1 MVTKESKIKIADF
14 GLARIYSLTQA
25 PMTSVV
31 VTLWYRSPEVLLH
44 SSYSSSVDIW
54 SLGCIFAE
62 LYLKRPLFAGKSDID
77 QLYKIFEIMGLP
89 SEQDWPEQSVIPL
102 EAFKK
107 NLNLIKL
114 NGGESMASNNN
125 HGTNYLSDLMSQMNR
140 NALDLLHKMLH
151 FSVKE
156 RITASDAINHVYFD
170 LISLNNSDNIQSQ
183 LTNAYLASIE
193 NIDPFV
199 STKLNSNYSNDK
211 TPTSESV
218 VYQQPNILKRKRL
231 QSVGNGA
238 LSASQNN
245 KCT

>member
-1 MVTKESKIKIADF
+1 
-14 GLARIYSLTQA
+14 
-25 PMTSVV
+25 MTSVV

-89 SEQDWPEQSVIPL
+89 SQQDWPEQSVIPL
-102 EAFKK
+102 ESFKK

-114 NGGESMASNNN
+114 NGGESTMNANK
-125 HGTNYLSDLMSQMNR
+125 HGKNYLKDLLSQMNR
-140 NALDLLHKMLH
+140 NALDLLQKMLH
-151 FSVKE
+151 YNVDE
-156 RITASDAINHVYFD
+156 RITASEAINHVYFD
-170 LISLNNSDNIQSQ
+170 LISLNNRENSQTQ

-199 STKLNSNYSNDK
+199 STKLNSINYNNDK
-211 TPTSESV
+211 TPTHENVSFV
-218 VYQQPNILKRKRL
+218 QQPNILKRKRL
-231 QSVGNGA
+231 QSIGNGTLTNA
-238 LSASQNN
+238 NSNH
-245 KCT
+245 K